1 MLPGPFEELVGRD
14 GVRQAPDD
22 RLDGIPIAF
31 EVSPGTAEE
40 VAACLRVAAE
50 QRAAVVPSGGGSKLA
65 WGNPPDAKEVV
76 RLSLARLDR
85 TFSIEPEEGI
95 GIVGAGV
102 RLDRLRE
109 ATAALGRRS
118 LLDTRHEG
126 ATVGGTVATE
136 AFGASLGPENRLR
149 GELLGIQVALPNGTL
164 ARAGGR
170 VVKNVTGFDLV
181 RLQCGAY
188 GTLGVITE
196 VVIRLRPSPQE
207 RRVLFR
213 ESSSVDEALNAA
225 GELLSSSVRPC
236 GAAVPIGQG
245 VRLVWVVEGSGADV
259 VARTSRFDGDPATIS
274 IWEEIEREL
283 ARASS
288 SGRARVRLL
297 GRGSDVGALIGW
309 LERNGGTTTLVLPSA
324 GVVFGELPEKGGPA
338 RIEAGR
344 SAGHTI
350 FVEQA
355 STDCK
360 ACIDVFGPEPDTMPL
375 MRALKERF
383 DRDRLLSPGRFLGR
397 I

>member
-50 QRAAVVPSGGGSKLA
+50 QRAAVVASGGGSKLA

-85 TFSIEPEEGI
+85 TFSIEAEEGI

-164 ARAGGR
+164 AR
-170 VVKNVTGFDLV
+170 
-181 RLQCGAY
+181 
-188 GTLGVITE
+188 
-196 VVIRLRPSPQE
+196 
-207 RRVLFR
+207 
-213 ESSSVDEALNAA
+213 
-225 GELLSSSVRPC
+225 
-236 GAAVPIGQG
+236 
-245 VRLVWVVEGSGADV
+245 
-259 VARTSRFDGDPATIS
+259 
-274 IWEEIEREL
+274 
-283 ARASS
+283 
-288 SGRARVRLL
+288 
-297 GRGSDVGALIGW
+297 
-309 LERNGGTTTLVLPSA
+309 
-324 GVVFGELPEKGGPA
+324 
-338 RIEAGR
+338 R
-344 SAGHTI
+344 S
-350 FVEQA
+350 
-355 STDCK
+355 
-360 ACIDVFGPEPDTMPL
+360 
-375 MRALKERF
+375 
-383 DRDRLLSPGRFLGR
+383 
-397 I
+397 